1 MKRLILLIVL
11 VAIFCSA
18 FQDVYLTD
26 SQKKEY
32 IEDLAKAPTYDFD
45 NTEIVSHVKKYFKDH
60 GYIISPYSYWYSNSG
75 FPNPIM
81 LIDFSPTD
89 QLIVIFNMDYQIA
102 SLKMICYQ
110 LDNGLYNTLFF
121 DAILTLIFPKADET
135 FLTELG
141 KATTIGVNSIG
152 NQQIVISNGYDAKSK
167 RNYLS
172 YMFLFSEE

>member
-11 VAIFCSA
+11 VVIFCSS
-18 FQDVYLTD
+18 FQNVYLTD

-32 IEDLAKAPTYDFD
+32 AEGLANAPTYNFD
-45 NTEIVSHVKKYFKDH
+45 DKEIVSHVKKYFKEHDFS
-60 GYIISPYSYWYSNSG
+60 ISPYSYWYSNSG

-121 DAILTLIFPKADET
+121 DAILTLIFPDADEK
-135 FLTELG
+135 FLPELS
-141 KATTIGVNSIG
+141 KATTIGVNNIG

-172 YMFLFSEE
+172 YMFMFLE